1 MFVLSVIVVTT
12 RDGQERRLYAHL
24 GISIMEIIRD
34 AGVDEPMA
42 LCGTSAGA
50 VSLVFQLAV

>member
-1 MFVLSVIVVTT
+1 MSVIVVTT

-34 AGVDEPMA
+34 AGVDELMA